1 MIDNLKNKILRILS
15 GQIDED
21 VIKANNT
28 EVTDPEY
35 FLKSPRAV
43 GYDTTQ
49 EQMSLFLNIL
59 FGYDPSRDSLID
71 IGAGRG
77 DLYDFIREFYTAEN
91 FDYYGIE
98 QNPTLSNAAAER
110 YGINLTNSVFTKNTK
125 LPNKDWVVACAYF
138 FETRNKE
145 EHEDLQQLLDEV
157 DTMYNSA
164 NIAVAFN
171 LLSPI
176 NNDLHEGHF
185 YVHPGLILDMMIERY
200 KYVSIKH
207 NYSNSIYTI
216 TIYKY

>member
-1 MIDNLKNKILRILS
+1 M
-15 GQIDED
+15 
-21 VIKANNT
+21 
-28 EVTDPEY
+28 
-35 FLKSPRAV
+35 
-43 GYDTTQ
+43 
-49 EQMSLFLNIL
+49 
-59 FGYDPSRDSLID
+59 
-71 IGAGRG
+71 
-77 DLYDFIREFYTAEN
+77 
-91 FDYYGIE
+91 
-98 QNPTLSNAAAER
+98 
-110 YGINLTNSVFTKNTK
+110 
-125 LPNKDWVVACAYF
+125 
-138 FETRNKE
+138 
-145 EHEDLQQLLDEV
+145 QQLLDEV